1 MLTVSDDGV
10 GMSQQVQSH
19 IFEPFFTTKPLGRG
33 TGLGLSMV
41 YGIVRQSGGYIW
53 VESELDLGTSFRILF
68 PAVDE
73 VVSIV
78 ESDQGA
84 AVPGQGETI
93 LLAEDEV
100 ALRESIAAYLV
111 QHGYNV
117 LEASNG
123 EEALQ
128 VAGRF
133 SGQIHLLL
141 TDVVMPKVEG
151 AELAS
156 ELAKLRP
163 GISTLFM
170 SGYTDH
176 RLLEHLPKVRRPAV
190 LQKPLHLHTL
200 LEAIG
205 EAMKNTS

>member
-1 MLTVSDDGV
+1 
-10 GMSQQVQSH
+10 
-19 IFEPFFTTKPLGRG
+19 
-33 TGLGLSMV
+33 MV

-53 VESELDLGTSFRILF
+53 VESELELGTSFQILF

-78 ESDQGA
+78 ELDQGA
-84 AVPGQGETI
+84 PVPGQGETI

-133 SGQIHLLL
+133 SGQ
-141 TDVVMPKVEG
+141 DSPAADRCCDAEG
-151 AELAS
+151 GRRRTGQRTGQAARREFPPFLCRGTPITACWS
-156 ELAKLRP
+156 ICPWCADPQCCRSLCTCTRCWKLSAKP
-163 GISTLFM
+163 
-170 SGYTDH
+170 
-176 RLLEHLPKVRRPAV
+176 
-190 LQKPLHLHTL
+190 
-200 LEAIG
+200 
-205 EAMKNTS
+205 